1 MSVVLACR
9 LEDEVAQ
16 ELEVVARKNNRKKSF
31 LMNEAIKDYLF
42 DQKEADIALARKND
56 KNDMIL
62 SSEEATEYLRNKYNV

>member
-16 ELEVVARKNNRKKSF
+16 ELEIVARKNNRKKSF

-62 SSEEATEYLRNKYNV
+62 SSEEATEYLGNKYNV